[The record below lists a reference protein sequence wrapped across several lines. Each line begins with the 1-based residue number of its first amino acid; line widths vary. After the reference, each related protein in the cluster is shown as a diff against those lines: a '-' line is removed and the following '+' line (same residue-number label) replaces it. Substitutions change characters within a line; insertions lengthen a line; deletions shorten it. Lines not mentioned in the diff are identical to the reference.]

1 MKSWRNSFR
10 SSRNIGILSIFLF
23 AAVAASMLFST
34 YYMNTSIRAE
44 ELAQTRRN
52 QYRQE
57 GENLADAS
65 DYLTAE
71 VRYFAVTGDTQHLY
85 NYWYEIREN
94 QQRER
99 AIQDFESNNPPD
111 EEEALLEE
119 AKQYSDLLVETETC
133 SMKLVLTSIG
143 IQNVDEAIQNLSKQ
157 TTTDFAKNAEEQRL
171 SNQIMQNMKIYIEE
185 VLQYQ
190 LPADLQS
197 LSREEMSQRAID
209 ILYDDN
215 YENYKTQIMTP
226 IEEFQRL
233 MNNRLDA
240 EVEVRKANT
249 RLATAIQ
256 IILALA
262 ALGAIGWM
270 IWLINRLYIRPLKRY
285 TREIQET
292 GYLSDDE
299 ESTRVEVDSPNG
311 ALAILEAKIVPVG
324 ANELVHLADA
334 FNSLI
339 DQFFQELCQRK
350 NAEES
355 MRKAWHEAE
364 LANKAKS
371 VFLAQMTHE
380 LRTPLN
386 AIDGYT
392 YMLER
397 SVLAE
402 KQKNYV
408 QNIRYSSQGLLELIN
423 QILDFSKIESG
434 NLELEEITFDLRR
447 VLSEVQGMMENQAE
461 KKGLFLKVHAD
472 EAIPEALVGDPLRV
486 RQLLVNLVG
495 NAIKFTE
502 SGGVTISAN
511 VERKSGKVCCIRMN
525 VVDTGIGIKE
535 EVRERIFQPFTQSDS
550 SVTRKYGGTGLG
562 LPICSQI
569 IALASDGAHHLHLR
583 SEDGKGSDFFFRM
596 DFQAA
601 DSEELLRE
609 GGRADIEI
617 PDFTGH
623 SILLTDDNVVN
634 IQVETEILRM
644 MGLRVLRAAS
654 GVEALDIL
662 EKTEGIEL
670 ILMDIR
676 MPGMDGY
683 ETSRKIRAL
692 SRYEKTPILALTA
705 DAMAEVRAKVR
716 QSGMQECL
724 LKPVQPEQLGL
735 VLSRYLSSDTDT
747 CKGGELPADDS
758 WKKMSDALLDRNSEK
773 VLFDKRQSL
782 RQLGD
787 NKQAL
792 LSIIESFLEL
802 HQSDPEKLD
811 ILMEKQEYQE
821 AENLVHTLK
830 GVSGNLWCRPLSK
843 ICKELQYELQG
854 LQKMY
859 VQKDSEN
866 QKHYSYILLRLNEK
880 VDYFHSCWDKTVPVL
895 HAALKELKEERSDG
909 GDCDSL
915 HNLREQIVKLCED
928 YDSEAVVILEQHM
941 ADFEKSLGGETA
953 KQLKYCSMSYDF
965 EGIINCLKS

>member
-1 MKSWRNSFR
+1 MKSWKTSLR

-23 AAVAASMLFST
+23 VAVAVSMLFST
-34 YYMNTSIRAE
+34 YYMNVSIREE

-71 VRYFAVTGDTQHLY
+71 VRYFAITGETQHFY
-85 NYWYEIREN
+85 NYWYEIRVN

-99 AIQDFESNNPPD
+99 AIADFESNNPPAG
-111 EEEALLEE
+111 EEALLEE

-133 SMKLVLTSIG
+133 SMKMMLTSLG
-143 IQNVDEAIQNLSKQ
+143 ILSGEEAMERLKGQTKSDAEDEKLSEIS
-157 TTTDFAKNAEEQRL
+157 EE
-171 SNQIMQNMKIYIEE
+171 NMRNYIED
-185 VLQYQ
+185 VLRYQ
-190 LPADLQS
+190 LPQDMRFITS
-197 LSREEMSQRAID
+197 EELRQRAIE
-209 ILYDDN
+209 ILYDEN

-226 IEEFQRL
+226 IEEFQAL
-233 MNNRLDA
+233 MNSRLDA

-249 RLATAIQ
+249 QLATVIQ
-256 IILALA
+256 IILAIG
-262 ALGAIGWM
+262 ALGAIAWM
-270 IWLINRLYIRPLKRY
+270 IWLINRLYMKPLKHY

-292 GYLSDDE
+292 GYLPNE
-299 ESTRVEVDSPNG
+299 EEISGENEDSTKG
-311 ALAILEAKIVPVG
+311 ALAILDAKLIPVG
-324 ANELVHLADA
+324 ANELVQLADA

-364 LANKAKS
+364 LANQAKS

-397 SVLAE
+397 SRLE
-402 KQKNYV
+402 DKQNNYV

-447 VLSEVQGMMENQAE
+447 VLSEVRGVMENQAE
-461 KKGLFLKVHAD
+461 EKGLFLELSED
-472 EAIPEALVGDPLRV
+472 SEIPEALVGDPLRV
-486 RQLLVNLVG
+486 RQLLINLVG
-495 NAIKFTE
+495 NAIKFTD
-502 SGGVTISAN
+502 SGGVIISTQM
-511 VERKSGKVCCIRMN
+511 ESKSENECCIRMN

-535 EVRERIFQPFTQSDS
+535 EVRQRIFQPFTQSDS

-583 SEDGKGSDFFFRM
+583 SESGKGSDFFFRM
-596 DFQAA
+596 DFKIA
-601 DSEELLRE
+601 SVEELAQDRKDVE
-609 GGRADIEI
+609 VF
-617 PDFTGH
+617 DFTGH

-634 IQVETEILRM
+634 IQVEAEILKT

-654 GVEALDIL
+654 GFEALNIL
-662 EKTEGIEL
+662 ERTEGIEL

-683 ETSRKIRAL
+683 ETAKRIRKL
-692 SRYEKTPILALTA
+692 DRYAQTPILALTA

-716 QSGMQECL
+716 EAGMQEFL
-724 LKPVQPEQLGL
+724 LKPMQPEKLGVLLSKYLGVSVHASCNTKKKQDYVTDRMLFDEEQCLKQLG
-735 VLSRYLSSDTDT
+735 
-747 CKGGELPADDS
+747 G
-758 WKKMSDALLDRNSEK
+758 N
-773 VLFDKRQSL
+773 
-782 RQLGD
+782 
-787 NKQAL
+787 NQAL

-802 HQSDPEKLD
+802 HQTDPSKLKKLIED
-811 ILMEKQEYQE
+811 GDYTR
-821 AENLVHTLK
+821 AEELVHTLK
-830 GVSGNLWCRPLSK
+830 GVTGNLWCRPLSS
-843 ICKELQYELQG
+843 ICRELQYQLHEQ
-854 LQKMY
+854 
-859 VQKDSEN
+859 
-866 QKHYSYILLRLNEK
+866 REK
-880 VDYFHSCWDKTVPVL
+880 QSTALGNKTEEFYRCWEETIPVL
-895 HAALKELKEERSDG
+895 VQAMKSIQAANRSQT
-909 GDCDSL
+909 GDCSM
-915 HNLREQIVKLCED
+915 HEHTESIMKLCEE
-928 YDSEAVVILEQHM
+928 YDAEAVVILEQHM
-941 ADFEKSLGGETA
+941 ADFTRVLDKKTA
-953 KQLKYCSMSYDF
+953 NQLKYYSLNYDF
-965 EGIINCLKS
+965 GGIIQCLLKQKSDSEDDTPGKSM